1 MRRRTYLHGL
11 GAAGVGGVA
20 GCLDAVPG
28 ASDDG
33 TVLAAPNEPMDA
45 FAYPTHGEEIPEFSV
60 PDAFTGEEISP
71 STFAGERAFLL
82 TFIFTRCPDG
92 ACPALL
98 LRLRRAQELAAER
111 GHGDDVAFLAL
122 TFDPEYDDET
132 VLEEYADQQ
141 GVDLEAG
148 NWHFL
153 RPESIDEAKELLDS
167 QFGLVIQKGS
177 PDEIDH
183 DHDGEHDHGDE
194 DDHDHGEAG
203 DDEDGE
209 DGHDHDDQDGHEEDG
224 HDHDDQDGHEED
236 GDHGDGHDHGDGT
249 DYTFAHPNLVLL
261 VNREGIVE
269 RSYPTREV
277 LEDERQFLDDPSD
290 VAEDLL
296 TVVEG

>member
-1 MRRRTYLHGL
+1 MQRRRYLHGL
-11 GAAGVGGVA
+11 AAVGIGGIA

-28 ASDDG
+28 TSDDG

-71 STFAGERAFLL
+71 STFAGDRPFLL

-122 TFDPEYDDET
+122 TFDPEYDDEA

-183 DHDGEHDHGDE
+183 DHGDGDGHDEDADADGHDEDHGDGDHDGHGT
-194 DDHDHGEAG
+194 DDH
-203 DDEDGE
+203 
-209 DGHDHDDQDGHEEDG
+209 
-224 HDHDDQDGHEED
+224 D
-236 GDHGDGHDHGDGT
+236 GDHGDDHDGHDEDHGDGT
-249 DYTFAHPNLVLL
+249 DYTFAHPNLILL